1 MNKPYSES
9 CDQNKEPIF
18 SILSHLFSST
28 KNVLE
33 IGSGTGQHAVY
44 FAGKLPHLKWHT
56 SDCQPYLEGIKMWLA
71 EENRPN
77 IVAPFELD
85 VTLSPWPELEVDA
98 VFTANSLHIMSTGD
112 VENFIHG
119 VGELL
124 DEHGKLLI
132 YGPFNY
138 NGTYTSAS
146 NARFDQW
153 LKDRNPVSGIKSF
166 EEIVLLAGKNGM
178 RLAEDYEMPANNRLL
193 HFIKEKTIA

>member
-1 MNKPYSES
+1 
-9 CDQNKEPIF
+9 
-18 SILSHLFSST
+18 
-28 KNVLE
+28 
-33 IGSGTGQHAVY
+33 
-44 FAGKLPHLKWHT
+44 
-56 SDCQPYLEGIKMWLA
+56 MWLA

-153 LKDRNPVSGIKSF
+153 LKDRDPVSGIKSF